1 MEVVSLLAFI
11 ELLTECYERVEWEVK
26 GYKNLVGNCNE
37 DDVRI
42 NDSKIVLLARYVHKK
57 VCSQYFPEVRAK
69 KSFSGVSFVEPCGE
83 GVCVGVMPRGMT
95 LFFKLPAKK
104 FQFVLNF

>member
-42 NDSKIVLLARYVHKK
+42 NDSKIVLLAR
-57 VCSQYFPEVRAK
+57 
-69 KSFSGVSFVEPCGE
+69 
-83 GVCVGVMPRGMT
+83 
-95 LFFKLPAKK
+95 
-104 FQFVLNF
+104 

>member
-1 MEVVSLLAFI
+1 MRGGVELRKFVFSQFCAKVEVVSLLAFI

-42 NDSKIVLLARYVHKK
+42 NDSKIVLLAR
-57 VCSQYFPEVRAK
+57 
-69 KSFSGVSFVEPCGE
+69 
-83 GVCVGVMPRGMT
+83 
-95 LFFKLPAKK
+95 
-104 FQFVLNF
+104 

>member
-11 ELLTECYERVEWEVK
+11 ELLTECYERVEWEVE

-57 VCSQYFPEVRAK
+57 VCSQYFPRVKSE
-69 KSFSGVSFVEPCGE
+69 KSFSSVSSIAVEKG
-83 GVCVGVMPRGMT
+83 CVWV
-95 LFFKLPAKK
+95 
-104 FQFVLNF
+104 